1 MPPSERVIRER
12 LLQEVAQAAAVPVAQ
27 VDSREPFA
35 SYGLSSLEAV
45 YLVGQLEDWLGMV
58 LPATLLWDHPTIDAL
73 ASHLAA
79 EVAR

>member
-12 LLQEVAQAAAVPVAQ
+12 PLQEVAQAAAVPVAQ